1 MASRDR
7 LRGAGHIVEP
17 SRILAARPRGARRLR
32 DSTLSTGGIFNNE
45 RNGPEATAESRIVTS
60 ANSGPLAK
68 ARRRS
73 CRIRSALRRDQI
85 SENPPS
91 PPFLFTTELI
101 DVGAGS
107 FLTPRVG
114 PCSPRVLW
122 PRPPP
127 PPPPRPPPT

>member
-7 LRGAGHIVEP
+7 LRGPGPIVEP

-73 CRIRSALRRDQI
+73 CRIRSALRREHI
-85 SENPPS
+85 SLNPTS
-91 PPFLFTTELI
+91 PPLPFTNEL
-101 DVGAGS
+101 VHPGAAALLPPALVAR
-107 FLTPRVG
+107 F
-114 PCSPRVLW
+114 PRVLQ
-122 PRPPP
+122 PLPPP
-127 PPPPRPPPT
+127 

>member
-7 LRGAGHIVEP
+7 LRGPGPIVEP

-73 CRIRSALRRDQI
+73 CRIRSALRRGHI
-85 SENPPS
+85 SVEPS
-91 PPFLFTTELI
+91 LPPFPVTSEVI
-101 DVGAGS
+101 DVGAAA

-114 PCSPRVLW
+114 PRFSRVLL
-122 PRPPP
+122 PPP
-127 PPPPRPPPT
+127 PP